1 MTILTTLLAVVFAL
15 CLRDTVALNVVLEAS
30 NVGSRGQWGYNDVLL
45 TCSSMVGSHVEP
57 ILHATFTRDQEPIN
71 VSNDDDCTPDGD
83 QYCYIIGGER
93 LSFTA
98 NSATEG
104 KYACIYESETS
115 NELAIVGKCV
125 LLLFCDV
132 DSYKYYASN
141 LL

>member
-1 MTILTTLLAVVFAL
+1 MTIITTLLAVVFAL
-15 CLRDTVALNVVLEAS
+15 CLRDTLALNVVLEAT
-30 NVGSRGQWGYNDVLL
+30 NVDVRGQWGANDVLL
-45 TCSSMVGSHVEP
+45 TCSSTDGILMEP

-71 VSNDDDCTPDGD
+71 VSNDGACTPAGD
-83 QYCYIIGGER
+83 QYCYVQNGEL

-104 KYACIYESETS
+104 KYACIHENQAS

-132 DSYKYYASN
+132 AIYKYYA
-141 LL
+141 